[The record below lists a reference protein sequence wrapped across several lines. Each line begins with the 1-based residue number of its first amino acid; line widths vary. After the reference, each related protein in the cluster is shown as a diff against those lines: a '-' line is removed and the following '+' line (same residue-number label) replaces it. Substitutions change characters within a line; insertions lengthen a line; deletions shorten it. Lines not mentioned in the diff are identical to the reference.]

1 MDGATAHVVLTETL
15 FPITRKCNLY
25 IQQECSI
32 KCSRNYAHT
41 KTSFHTECNL
51 IWFSY
56 STANHFYSCVSNEV
70 ADLSLPAPRNVLRRL
85 NERLVLFEL
94 DRMLL
99 RFGNDSELMFR
110 FSPATRKLN
119 NKSLITFTIICY
131 FVAAYRILGT
141 HLRRTLLQNF

>member
-1 MDGATAHVVLTETL
+1 M
-15 FPITRKCNLY
+15 
-25 IQQECSI
+25 
-32 KCSRNYAHT
+32 CSRNYAHT
-41 KTSFHTECNL
+41 ETSFHIECDL

-56 STANHFYSCVSNEV
+56 SAENHFYSCASNEV
-70 ADLSLPAPRNVLRRL
+70 ADLSLPALRNVLRRL

-99 RFGNDSELMFR
+99 RFGNDSELTFK
-110 FSPATRKLN
+110 FSPATRKEN
-119 NKSLITFTIICY
+119 NKSLITFTLIRYFY